1 MQKLIPVLSNM
12 LSMLVNYFFNLVLLS
27 NASIVTF
34 SLYIFSVKITREGLV
49 VLSGGFVVVDLL
61 LIVSPKVAFCV
72 CSMFCC
78 TLLCVLSS
86 FAIILMGKRELVALL
101 CLSSRCP
108 VALPHGAVSWSAV
121 CDCGIF

>member
-1 MQKLIPVLSNM
+1 MFL
-12 LSMLVNYFFNLVLLS
+12 
-27 NASIVTF
+27 
-34 SLYIFSVKITREGLV
+34 G
-49 VLSGGFVVVDLL
+49 GGFFVDSLF
-61 LIVSPKVAFCV
+61 IVSPKVGFCV

-86 FAIILMGKRELVALL
+86 FAIILMGKREPVALL
-101 CLSSRCP
+101 CLSSWCP